1 MGTDIRTVNL
11 WLALSHCGDDA
22 PGLDILPRRLDHIV
36 QTGTPGAIFD
46 WSASPAMVAQA
57 AEGTPLRRPIFE
69 PGDALLFDH
78 LFMHRT
84 AADPEM
90 TRDRHG
96 VEMWFFAPSLYPPSQ
111 IPLVV

>member
-22 PGLDILPRRLDHIV
+22 PGLDILPRRLNHIV
-36 QTGTPGAIFD
+36 ETGTPGAVFD
-46 WSASPAMVAQA
+46 WSASPEMVERA
-57 AEGTPLRRPIFE
+57 AEGTAVCRPIFE

-78 LFMHRT
+78 MFMHRT
-84 AADPEM
+84 AAGPEM
-90 TRDRHG
+90 TKDRHG
-96 VEMWFFAPSLYPPSQ
+96 VEMWFFAPSLYPDSQ